1 MISPQPTDG
10 QLLALR
16 RIEKMED
23 GGNPWFKPAD
33 AEECV
38 DRGWAEKLPG
48 GRYAYALTVEGRALL
63 KESGEG

>member
-1 MISPQPTDG
+1 
-10 QLLALR
+10 
-16 RIEKMED
+16 MED
-23 GGNPWFKPAD
+23 GENPWFKPAD

-48 GRYAYALTVEGRALL
+48 GRYAYALTAEGRALL